1 VGGELVESIPLATI
15 YKPHALVLGK
25 LGFMKTHTIQV
36 GSEHRELPIV
46 NVGAVSVALLNLLG
60 DTKLTEAA
68 AAELVKLMPKHIDTF
83 VTPEVKAVPLAHA
96 MSVRTG
102 IPYVVARKTEKP
114 YMVGAIKR
122 EVLSITTGK
131 PQLLVIDGADIP
143 HIKHK
148 KIGIIDDVVST
159 GGTLNSLKSLLSE
172 VGGEVVATL
181 VVFTEGNERDD
192 VIALG
197 HLPLYPKEAGA

>member
-1 VGGELVESIPLATI
+1 
-15 YKPHALVLGK
+15 
-25 LGFMKTHTIQV
+25 MKTHTITV
-36 GSEHRELPIV
+36 GAERRELPVV

-60 DTKLTEAA
+60 DTRLTEAA
-68 AAELVKLMPKHIDTF
+68 ADELVKKMPPGIDTF

-114 YMVGAIKR
+114 YMVGSIKR

-143 HIKHK
+143 SIKGK
-148 KIGIIDDVVST
+148 NIAIIDDVVST
-159 GGTLNSLKSLLSE
+159 GGTLNSLTDLLKE
-172 VGGEVVATL
+172 IGGNVSATF
-181 VVFTEGNERDD
+181 VVFTEGDERSD
-192 VIALG
+192 VISLG
-197 HLPLYPKEAGA
+197 HLPLYPKEAGV